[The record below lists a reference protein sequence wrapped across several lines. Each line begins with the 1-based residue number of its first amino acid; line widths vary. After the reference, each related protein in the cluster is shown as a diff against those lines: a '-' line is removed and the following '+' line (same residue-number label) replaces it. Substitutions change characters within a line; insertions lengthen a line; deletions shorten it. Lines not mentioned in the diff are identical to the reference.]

1 MKKGALLL
9 SLIGNLLLF
18 ITLKVAKDR
27 NDASER
33 QIIAADAKAEVMQDN
48 QEV

>member
-1 MKKGALLL
+1 MKKVLL
-9 SLIGNLLLF
+9 SLIGGNLLF

-27 NDASER
+27 NDAFER
-33 QIIAADAKAEVMQDN
+33 QIIAADAKAEAMQNN

>member
-1 MKKGALLL
+1 MKKVVLLL

-27 NDASER
+27 NDAFER
-33 QIIAADAKAEVMQDN
+33 QIIVADAKAEMIQDN
-48 QEV
+48 QEA